1 MASTTSSPPLSRVA
15 PRHDLLSN
23 PPHRPLIAPSILS
36 ADFAR
41 LGEECRAVLDAG
53 ADLLHIDVMDGH
65 FAPNLS
71 MGPAICAATRR
82 ACPDAFLD
90 VHLMV
95 TDPAHFVKPFCQAGA
110 NHCTVHIEV
119 LPDPRPLADTIRSLG
134 MTAGLA
140 FNPDTPIER
149 LLPFLGAFELLLC
162 MSVFPGF
169 SGQKFMPEV
178 LPKCASLRRH
188 LREDQRLEIDGG
200 VAPETV
206 AGCRD
211 AGCDVLVAA
220 TAIFAKGDYRTQI
233 QMLRGIQTL
242 RGA

>member
-1 MASTTSSPPLSRVA
+1 MAVTTPVPIGSTQRPLKSLLRQPPRT
-15 PRHDLLSN
+15 
-23 PPHRPLIAPSILS
+23 PLIAPSILS
-36 ADFAR
+36 ADFTR

-71 MGPAICAATRR
+71 MGPAICAAARR
-82 ACPDAFLD
+82 ACPEAFLD

-95 TDPAHFVKPFCQAGA
+95 TDPAFFVEPFRAAGA
-110 NHCTVHIEV
+110 DHCTVHVEV
-119 LPDPRPLADTIRSLG
+119 LDDPRPLADRIRSLG

-140 FNPDTPIER
+140 FNPDTAIER
-149 LLPFLGAFELLLC
+149 VLPFAAAFDMLLC

-169 SGQKFMPEV
+169 SGQKFIADV
-178 LPKCASLRRH
+178 LPKCRALKATLRP
-188 LREDQRLEIDGG
+188 DQRLEIDGG
-200 VAPETV
+200 VAAETV

-220 TAIFAKGDYRTQI
+220 TAIYSKADYGQQI
-233 QMLRGIQTL
+233 RMLRGPSGL
-242 RGA
+242 A

>member
-1 MASTTSSPPLSRVA
+1 MNATTIPSSPSTHPSVA
-15 PRHDLLSN
+15 PRSDLFRHR
-23 PPHRPLIAPSILS
+23 PERPLIAPSILS
-36 ADFAR
+36 ADFTR

-53 ADLLHIDVMDGH
+53 ADLLHVDVMDGH

-71 MGPAICAATRR
+71 MGPAICAAARR

-95 TDPAHFVKPFCQAGA
+95 TDPAFFVKPFHQAGA
-110 NHCTVHIEV
+110 NHLTVHVEV
-119 LPDPRPLADTIRSLG
+119 LPDPRPLADAIHALG

-149 LLPFLGAFELLLC
+149 VVPFLEPFDLALC

-169 SGQKFMPEV
+169 SGQKFIPDV
-178 LPKCASLRRH
+178 LPKCAALSRRLRP
-188 LREDQRLEIDGG
+188 DQRLEIDGG
-200 VAPETV
+200 VAPDTV
-206 AGCRD
+206 EGCRN

-220 TAIFAKGDYRTQI
+220 TAIYGKGDYRAQI
-233 QMLRGIQTL
+233 GILRG
-242 RGA
+242 G